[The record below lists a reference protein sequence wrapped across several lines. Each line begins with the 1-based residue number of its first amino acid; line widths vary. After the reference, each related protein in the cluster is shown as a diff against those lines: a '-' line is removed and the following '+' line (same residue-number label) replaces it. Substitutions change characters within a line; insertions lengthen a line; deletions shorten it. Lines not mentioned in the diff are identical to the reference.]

1 MTDNSKEVSVMPDSI
16 NIEVAPVSRVEGH
29 GDLVLNIK
37 DKKIEKLIF
46 RIPESPRFFEAMLVG
61 RNWDEPSHITSRIC
75 GICSVAHTYA
85 SVKATEAAM
94 GIQPSDFILKLRRLI
109 FHHEMVQSN
118 VLHVYF
124 LAAPDFL
131 GVGSVIPLVKTHPE
145 VVNIALR
152 LKKMAND
159 MVRIIGG
166 RAVHPIR
173 TVVGGFTKLPTE
185 EEMYQMK
192 DMLKAAYK
200 DLETSLAVLKTLDIP
215 DFERETE
222 YISLAQPDEY
232 ALYDGTIKSTDGWE
246 IDSQDYLDKIK
257 EKVVKHSTGKHCWAN
272 RDAYMVGALSRFN
285 NNYEKLSDNA
295 KSYAKEL
302 GLQAPCYN
310 TFMNNIAQFV
320 EIVHSVD
327 DSIRL
332 IDELL
337 EDGMDK
343 NKRMVDFKIQPG
355 RGVGAVEAPRGLLIH
370 DYTYNSEGKV
380 DKANLIIPT
389 NMNYGNVERD
399 MQALVPDIIDKP
411 EDEIRLACE
420 MMIRAYDPCISCSTH
435 FLNVKLI
442 NK

>member
-1 MTDNSKEVSVMPDSI
+1 MVNNI
-16 NIEVAPVSRVEGH
+16 NVEVAPVSRVEGH
-29 GDLVLNIK
+29 GDLVLNVK
-37 DKKIEKLIF
+37 DKIVEKLIF

-61 RNWDEPSHITSRIC
+61 KNWDKPSHITSRIC

-85 SVKATEAAM
+85 SIKATEAALEIVTNDM
-94 GIQPSDFILKLRRLI
+94 ILKLRKLI
-109 FHHEMVQSN
+109 FHHEIVQSN

-131 GVGSVIPLVKTHPE
+131 GVGSVVPLVETHPE

-192 DMLKAAYK
+192 DMLNLAYA
-200 DLETSLAVLKTLDIP
+200 DLETSISVLKTLDLP
-215 DFERETE
+215 AFERETE
-222 YISLAQPDEY
+222 YISLSDEIDY
-232 ALYDGTIKSTDGWE
+232 AHYDGNIKSTDGWE
-246 IDSQDYLDKIK
+246 INPMDYLDKIK
-257 EKVVKHSTGKHCWAN
+257 EKVVEHSTAKHCWAD

-285 NNYEKLSDNA
+285 NNYDKLSDKA
-295 KSYAKEL
+295 KEYAGEL
-302 GLQAPCYN
+302 GLKAPCYN
-310 TFMNNIAQFV
+310 TFMNSIAQFV
-320 EIVHSVD
+320 EIIHSVD
-327 DSIRL
+327 DSIKL

-337 EDGMDK
+337 EQGMDASK
-343 NKRMVDFKIQPG
+343 AMVEVKPKAG

-370 DYTYNSEGKV
+370 DYTYDSDGKIE
-380 DKANLIIPT
+380 KANLIIPT
-389 NMNYGNVERD
+389 NMNYGNIERD
-399 MQALVPDIIDKP
+399 MNALVPEIIEKS

-435 FLNVKLI
+435 FLNIKLV